1 MPPSSV
7 PIIGRES
14 ISVSLPNNKS
24 YVSLSTSRAS
34 LVFTAATAAECAPI
48 QEVLQSNNPIQLS
61 RITLYSVQSI
71 FQRDCCFC
79 CCFTLSKS
87 SLHYL
92 LSKKPSPIELLY
104 TVHCIASLDE
114 RVPGRSG
121 PTQSLF
127 RSYVKKERRT
137 ECANIHSKASVIAS
151 ELA

>member
-34 LVFTAATAAECAPI
+34 LVFTASTAAECAPI

-104 TVHCIASLDE
+104 TVHCFFRRAS
-114 RVPGRSG
+114 PRSVRSHSV
-121 PTQSLF
+121 SLSIL
-127 RSYVKKERRT
+127 RKERT
-137 ECANIHSKASVIAS
+137 TN
-151 ELA
+151 